1 MPLSG
6 LAGGLI
12 FAVCALGALVAWFS
26 RNRGPL
32 VQDEED
38 PDYHHLRSEYQS
50 GVGGGDTRTWKVPK
64 DPQEYARLFVPK
76 DTSDGNSPK

>member
-6 LAGGLI
+6 LASGLI

-26 RNRGPL
+26 RNRSPL
-32 VQDEED
+32 VQSEED
-38 PDYHHLRSEYQS
+38 LDYHHLRSEYQS

-64 DPQEYARLFVPK
+64 DPQEYARLFVPEGASG
-76 DTSDGNSPK
+76 DDSPK